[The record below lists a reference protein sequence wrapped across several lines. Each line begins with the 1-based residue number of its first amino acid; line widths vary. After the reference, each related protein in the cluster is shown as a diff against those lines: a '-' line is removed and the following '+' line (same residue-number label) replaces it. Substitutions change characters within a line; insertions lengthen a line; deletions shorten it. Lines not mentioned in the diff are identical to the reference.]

1 MIDYLYYVKKQYSK
15 EKEYE
20 KFLVGLT
27 ILMLIGY
34 LITGDNL
41 NLLFIFGGLSIMYI
55 FGIPFITYRR
65 ERKLGI
71 VEKKKEYIK
80 KEFLAEEFECIDKV
94 LNQVEKYDNANKV
107 GALIETGKKIT
118 ENELK
123 ENLEKHEAQ
132 FENAMKVIDNFYF
145 KNSFNKNDGFLYH
158 NLKKADFIKRK
169 AYMEKK
175 IDAINNPAINSARII
190 GKEWM
195 QLIISVFGGYI
206 LGKIDTT
213 LANGQFFS
221 TIELIFMTLICIVFM
236 IMSNVFSKQSL
247 KNEAIS
253 YYSIVD
259 ILVYERNIL
268 NELIMS
274 WNICLQHEKAAL

>member
-1 MIDYLYYVKKQYSK
+1 MIDYLCYVKKQYSK

-65 ERKLGI
+65 ERKQGI

-169 AYMEKK
+169 AYIEKR

-195 QLIISVFGGYI
+195 QLIISIFGGYI
-206 LGKIDTT
+206 LGKLDTT

-221 TIELIFMTLICIVFM
+221 TIEFIFMSLICIVFM

-268 NELIMS
+268 NELIMY
-274 WNICLQHEKAAL
+274 WNIC

>member
-1 MIDYLYYVKKQYSK
+1 MIDYLCYVKKQYSK
-15 EKEYE
+15 EKDYE
-20 KFLVGLT
+20 KFLIGLT
-27 ILMLIGY
+27 IFMLIGY
-34 LITGDNL
+34 MITGDNL

-65 ERKLGI
+65 ERKQGI

-94 LNQVEKYDNANKV
+94 LSEVEKYDNANKV
-107 GALIETGKKIT
+107 GALIETGKKTT

-132 FENAMKVIDNFYF
+132 FENAMKVIDKFYF

-169 AYMEKK
+169 AYIEKR
-175 IDAINNPAINSARII
+175 IDAIINPAINSARII

-206 LGKIDTT
+206 LGKIGTT
-213 LANGQFFS
+213 LADGQVFS
-221 TIELIFMTLICIVFM
+221 TIEPIFMFLMGIVFM
-236 IMSNVFSKQSL
+236 IMSNVLSKQSL
-247 KNEAIS
+247 KNETIS

-259 ILVYERNIL
+259 ILVYEKNIL

-274 WNICLQHEKAAL
+274 WNIC

>member
-1 MIDYLYYVKKQYSK
+1 MIDYLCYVKKQYSK

-65 ERKLGI
+65 ERKQGI

-169 AYMEKK
+169 AYIEKR
-175 IDAINNPAINSARII
+175 IDAIINPAINSARII

-213 LANGQFFS
+213 LADGQVFS
-221 TIELIFMTLICIVFM
+221 TIEPIFMFLMGIVFM
-236 IMSNVFSKQSL
+236 IMSNVLSKQSL
-247 KNEAIS
+247 KNETIS

-259 ILVYERNIL
+259 ILVYEKNIL

-274 WNICLQHEKAAL
+274 WNIC

>member
-1 MIDYLYYVKKQYSK
+1 MIDYLCYVKKQYSK

-65 ERKLGI
+65 ERKQGI

-158 NLKKADFIKRK
+158 NLKKTDFIKRK
-169 AYMEKK
+169 AYIEKR

-259 ILVYERNIL
+259 ILVYERKIL

-274 WNICLQHEKAAL
+274 WNIC

>member
-1 MIDYLYYVKKQYSK
+1 MIDYLCYVKKQYSK

-65 ERKLGI
+65 ERKQGI

-132 FENAMKVIDNFYF
+132 FENAMKVIDYFYF

-169 AYMEKK
+169 AYIEKR

-195 QLIISVFGGYI
+195 QLIISIFGGYI

-274 WNICLQHEKAAL
+274 WNIC

>member
-1 MIDYLYYVKKQYSK
+1 MIDYLCYVKKQYSK

-65 ERKLGI
+65 ERKQGI

-169 AYMEKK
+169 AYIEKR
-175 IDAINNPAINSARII
+175 IDAINKPAINSARII

-274 WNICLQHEKAAL
+274 WNIC

>member
-1 MIDYLYYVKKQYSK
+1 MIDYLCYVKKQYSK

-65 ERKLGI
+65 ERKQGI

-80 KEFLAEEFECIDKV
+80 KEFLSEEFECIDKV

-158 NLKKADFIKRK
+158 NLKKADLIKRK
-169 AYMEKK
+169 AYIEKR

-274 WNICLQHEKAAL
+274 WNIC

>member
-1 MIDYLYYVKKQYSK
+1 MEVLMIDYLCYVKKQYSK

-65 ERKLGI
+65 ERKQGI

-80 KEFLAEEFECIDKV
+80 KGFLSEEFECIDKV

-169 AYMEKK
+169 AYIEKR

-274 WNICLQHEKAAL
+274 WNIC

>member
-1 MIDYLYYVKKQYSK
+1 
-15 EKEYE
+15 
-20 KFLVGLT
+20 
-27 ILMLIGY
+27 
-34 LITGDNL
+34 
-41 NLLFIFGGLSIMYI
+41 MYI
-55 FGIPFITYRR
+55 FGNPFMTYRR
-65 ERKLGI
+65 ERKQGI

-94 LNQVEKYDNANKV
+94 LSEVEKYDNANKV
-107 GALIETGKKIT
+107 GVLIETGKKTT

-123 ENLEKHEAQ
+123 DYLEKHEAQ
-132 FENAMKVIDNFYF
+132 FENAMKVIDKFYF
-145 KNSFNKNDGFLYH
+145 KYSFNKNDGFLYH

-169 AYMEKK
+169 AYIEKR
-175 IDAINNPAINSARII
+175 IDAIINPAINSARII

-213 LANGQFFS
+213 LADGQVFS
-221 TIELIFMTLICIVFM
+221 TIEPIFMFLMGIVFM
-236 IMSNVFSKQSL
+236 IMSNVLSKQSL
-247 KNEAIS
+247 KNETIS

-259 ILVYERNIL
+259 ILVYEKNIL

-274 WNICLQHEKAAL
+274 WNIC

>member
-1 MIDYLYYVKKQYSK
+1 MIDYLCYVKKQYSK

-65 ERKLGI
+65 ERKQGI

-80 KEFLAEEFECIDKV
+80 KGFLSEEFECIDKV

-169 AYMEKK
+169 AYIEKR

-274 WNICLQHEKAAL
+274 WNIC

>member
-1 MIDYLYYVKKQYSK
+1 MIDYLCYVKKQYSK

-65 ERKLGI
+65 ERKQGI

-169 AYMEKK
+169 AYIEKR

-195 QLIISVFGGYI
+195 QLIISIFGGYI
-206 LGKIDTT
+206 LGKIDTN

-221 TIELIFMTLICIVFM
+221 TIELIFMALICIVFM

-274 WNICLQHEKAAL
+274 WNIC

>member
-169 AYMEKK
+169 AYIEKK

-221 TIELIFMTLICIVFM
+221 TIELIFITLICIVFM

>member
-1 MIDYLYYVKKQYSK
+1 MIDYLCYVKKQYSK

-80 KEFLAEEFECIDKV
+80 KEFLAEEYECIDKV

-169 AYMEKK
+169 AYIEKK

-268 NELIMS
+268 NEMIMS

>member
-1 MIDYLYYVKKQYSK
+1 MIDYLCYVKKQYSK

-65 ERKLGI
+65 ERKQGI

-169 AYMEKK
+169 AYIEKR

-213 LANGQFFS
+213 LADGQVFS
-221 TIELIFMTLICIVFM
+221 TIEPIFMFLMGIVFM
-236 IMSNVFSKQSL
+236 IMSNVLSKQSL

-274 WNICLQHEKAAL
+274 WNIC

>member
-1 MIDYLYYVKKQYSK
+1 MIGYLLYVKKQYSK
-15 EKEYE
+15 EKDYE
-20 KFLVGLT
+20 KFLIGLT
-27 ILMLIGY
+27 ILMLIIY
-34 LITGDNL
+34 LGTGDNL

-65 ERKLGI
+65 ERKQGI

-80 KEFLAEEFECIDKV
+80 KAFLAVEFECIDKV
-94 LNQVEKYDNANKV
+94 LSEVEKYDNANRV
-107 GALIETGKKIT
+107 GALIETGKKIS

-145 KNSFNKNDGFLYH
+145 KNNLNKNDGFLYH

-169 AYMEKK
+169 AYIEKR
-175 IDAINNPAINSARII
+175 IDTINNPAINSARTI

-213 LANGQFFS
+213 LAAGQFFS
-221 TIELIFMTLICIVFM
+221 TIEPIFMAVICIVFM
-236 IMSNVFSKQSL
+236 IMSSILSKQSL

-259 ILVYERNIL
+259 VLVYERNIL

-274 WNICLQHEKAAL
+274 WNNC

>member
-1 MIDYLYYVKKQYSK
+1 MIDYLCYVKKQYSK

-169 AYMEKK
+169 AYIEKR

-206 LGKIDTT
+206 LGKIDIT

-268 NELIMS
+268 NEMIMS

>member
-1 MIDYLYYVKKQYSK
+1 MIDYLCYVKKQYSK

-65 ERKLGI
+65 ERKQGI

-80 KEFLAEEFECIDKV
+80 KGFLSEEFECIDKV

-123 ENLEKHEAQ
+123 EKLEKHEAQ

-169 AYMEKK
+169 AYIEKR

-274 WNICLQHEKAAL
+274 WNIC

>member
-1 MIDYLYYVKKQYSK
+1 MIDYLCYVKKQYSK

-65 ERKLGI
+65 ERKQGI

-107 GALIETGKKIT
+107 GALIETGKNIN

-123 ENLEKHEAQ
+123 ENLEKNEEKFDNNYDALVKVRDKMAKKLGY
-132 FENAMKVIDNFYF
+132 ENY
-145 KNSFNKNDGFLYH
+145 
-158 NLKKADFIKRK
+158 
-169 AYMEKK
+169 
-175 IDAINNPAINSARII
+175 
-190 GKEWM
+190 
-195 QLIISVFGGYI
+195 
-206 LGKIDTT
+206 
-213 LANGQFFS
+213 
-221 TIELIFMTLICIVFM
+221 IELGYLRMNRFDYNEQMVENYRKQVREVIVPLATR
-236 IMSNVFSKQSL
+236 IHQAQAKL
-247 KNEAIS
+247 
-253 YYSIVD
+253 
-259 ILVYERNIL
+259 
-268 NELIMS
+268 
-274 WNICLQHEKAAL
+274 

>member
-1 MIDYLYYVKKQYSK
+1 MIDYLCYVKKQYSK

-65 ERKLGI
+65 ERKQGI

-80 KEFLAEEFECIDKV
+80 KGFLSEEFECIDKV

-169 AYMEKK
+169 AYIEKR

-213 LANGQFFS
+213 LANGQLFS

-274 WNICLQHEKAAL
+274 WNIC

>member
-1 MIDYLYYVKKQYSK
+1 MIDYLCYVKKQYSK

-65 ERKLGI
+65 ERKQGI

-169 AYMEKK
+169 AYIEKR

-213 LANGQFFS
+213 LANRQFFS

-274 WNICLQHEKAAL
+274 WNIC

>member
-1 MIDYLYYVKKQYSK
+1 MIDYLCYVKKQYSK

-20 KFLVGLT
+20 KFLLGLT

-65 ERKLGI
+65 ERKQGI

-145 KNSFNKNDGFLYH
+145 KNSFNKKDGFLYH

-169 AYMEKK
+169 AYIEKR

-274 WNICLQHEKAAL
+274 WNIC

>member
-1 MIDYLYYVKKQYSK
+1 MIDYLCYVKKQYSK

-65 ERKLGI
+65 ERKQGI

-169 AYMEKK
+169 AYIEKR

-195 QLIISVFGGYI
+195 QLIISIFGGYI
-206 LGKIDTT
+206 LGKLDTT

-221 TIELIFMTLICIVFM
+221 TIEFIFMSLICIVFM

-274 WNICLQHEKAAL
+274 WNIC